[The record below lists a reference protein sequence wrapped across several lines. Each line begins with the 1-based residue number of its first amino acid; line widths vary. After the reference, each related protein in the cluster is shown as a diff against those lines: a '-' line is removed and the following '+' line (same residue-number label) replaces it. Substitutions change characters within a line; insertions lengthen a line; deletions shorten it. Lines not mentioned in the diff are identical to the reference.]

1 MVNEGLQTTIPIL
14 KRIIDEIKAKT
25 AQRKAQTTE

>member
-1 MVNEGLQTTIPIL
+1 MINEGLETSLVEL

-25 AQRKAQTTE
+25 AQRKAQARE